1 MRVRR
6 GTVAPRRRARAYL
19 RHSPQTKKPET
30 GGRGEGR
37 RELARRSPSTRAER
51 LKGTPT
57 RWVVAVRAR
66 RSLNTK
72 RAQGLP
78 TSGGWGGAAAETRA
92 AASPAFGG
100 DMVPPSRT
108 WAAAAAA
115 TAPALYTAA
124 GSACGKRDRGGRSNP
139 GQRARH
145 AATRLA
151 AAGRRS
157 SSPRGGYSTA
167 ALE

>member
-1 MRVRR
+1 MC
-6 GTVAPRRRARAYL
+6 A
-19 RHSPQTKKPET
+19 
-30 GGRGEGR
+30 EGR
-37 RELARRSPSTRAER
+37 RPLDDARVPTYPTGHRPKNLKQEGGAKGGGSWPAGHPSTRAER
-51 LKGTPT
+51 LKGTST

-78 TSGGWGGAAAETRA
+78 TRGGWGGAAAETRA

-151 AAGRRS
+151 AAGRRG